1 MDDGWRK
8 EKGSG
13 DRLEKDLQS
22 REGRRKTSAALVA
35 NQQSMIGCLE
45 TEVRLL
51 CEPERLV
58 PEV

>member
-1 MDDGWRK
+1 
-8 EKGSG
+8 
-13 DRLEKDLQS
+13 LEKDLQS